1 MHGGGSRRAPSQ
13 SRIKLASISINSRA
27 TFAVFSHLRKHYI
40 RQPVMA
46 YLYAN
51 YVRYGYSMQMQE
63 GKSAPGSTHALS
75 SMRDTSSARSVHLQ
89 TDQQQTVQK
98 LCRNCAA
105 TEHNLGRSGSKDKPA
120 SCNVSQRI
128 TQQHALSETCQT
140 GYYRLY
146 GRQRQH
152 HLIMSASWQ
161 TQTSL
166 VWIQLK
172 FLFLPSVRLVI
183 VRLDI
188 NIGGAINTWLQ

>member
-51 YVRYGYSMQMQE
+51 YVRYECSMQIQE

-120 SCNVSQRI
+120 CVSPNNASNLQRTRSKPCKRGTLLVCASRRSLSSRCSSC
-128 TQQHALSETCQT
+128 SE
-140 GYYRLY
+140 RK
-146 GRQRQH
+146 RS
-152 HLIMSASWQ
+152 I
-161 TQTSL
+161 
-166 VWIQLK
+166 
-172 FLFLPSVRLVI
+172 
-183 VRLDI
+183 
-188 NIGGAINTWLQ
+188 